1 LIVLATP
8 GAFVKR
14 ANVVKSVLLYAIGFG
29 LLAYIIWA
37 NWEPKGK
44 SPGLKGLLD
53 QSPDFGPM
61 AAAGLLLAFTL
72 LCQFTRWFLLVRA
85 VDLPFTYHNALRLG
99 LVGYFY
105 SMFLPGSIGGD
116 LVKGYFIAKDNPRK
130 RALAV
135 ATVVTDRLFG
145 LFGLLLLAALV
156 GGGFWVVGD
165 PTVAANPYLR
175 KIVTAA
181 AGGVV
186 LALVGWVVMGL
197 LSEHVKNRI
206 EAKLHR
212 LPKVGKTLAELWFA
226 VRTYR
231 ARSKVVFL
239 SVLISALSHVSMVL
253 TFHETVRIFPAEGPA
268 SLPEHAVVTP
278 IGYIAQVF
286 FPAPG
291 GVGGAEAIF
300 GYLYTLLDRPEIT
313 GTLGRLTL
321 HAYEWMYGFLG
332 YLVFLRMKKELPA
345 DTTAAPDPVPE

>member
-1 LIVLATP
+1 
-8 GAFVKR
+8 VKR
-14 ANVVKSVLLYAIGFG
+14 ANVVKGVVMYTIGFA

-53 QSPDFGPM
+53 QSPAIGPLVTS
-61 AAAGLLLAFTL
+61 AVLLAFTL
-72 LCQFTRWFLLVRA
+72 LCQFSRWFLLVRA
-85 VDLPFTYHNALRLG
+85 VDLPFTYRNALRLG

-116 LVKGYFIAKDNPRK
+116 LVKAYYIAKDNPRK

-156 GGGFWVVGD
+156 GGGFWIVGD
-165 PTVAANPYLR
+165 PTVEANPYLR
-175 KIVTAA
+175 KIVSVA
-181 AGGVV
+181 AGGVI
-186 LALVGWVVMGL
+186 LAVIGWVLVGL
-197 LSEHVKNRI
+197 LSEHVKNRV
-206 EAKLHR
+206 EARLHR
-212 LPKVGKTLAELWFA
+212 LPRVGKTFAELWFA

-231 ARSKVVFL
+231 ERSKVVYL
-239 SVLISALSHVSMVL
+239 SVLISALSHISMVL
-253 TFHETVRIFPAEGPA
+253 TFHETVHVFPAVAVDPGT
-268 SLPEHAVVTP
+268 LPEHAVVTP

-300 GYLYTLLDRPEIT
+300 GYLYTLLDRPEAT
-313 GTLGRLTL
+313 GALGRLTL
-321 HAYEWMYGFLG
+321 HAYEWTYGFLG
-332 YLVFLRMKKELPA
+332 YLVFLRMKKELPS
-345 DTTAAPDPVPE
+345 DTTPTPDSPPE